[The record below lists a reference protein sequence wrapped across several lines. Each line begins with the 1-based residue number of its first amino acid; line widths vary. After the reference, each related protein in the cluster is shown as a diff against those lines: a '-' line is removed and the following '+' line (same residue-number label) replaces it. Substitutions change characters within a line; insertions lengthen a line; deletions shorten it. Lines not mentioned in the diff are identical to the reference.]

1 MKEAGRIGTVARM
14 KGGGKGRF
22 PATSRLK
29 RRADLGRVYRG
40 GRLSSGSLFSLYSLS
55 REGQGRL
62 GIVVTRKLGAAVER
76 NRVKRLL
83 REAFRRHPDDFTGV
97 DLIVRPNGS
106 CKGLSAQEI
115 ERALLNEFR
124 AAIGTEVKDEQGND
138 LPDERGP

>member
-1 MKEAGRIGTVARM
+1 M

-29 RRADLGRVYRG
+29 KRADLGRVYRG
-40 GRLSSGSLFSLYSLS
+40 GAQSSGTLFSLYVLS
-55 REGQGRL
+55 HEGQGRL
-62 GIVVTRKLGAAVER
+62 GILVSRRLGTAVER
-76 NRVKRLL
+76 NRVKRLI
-83 REAFRRHPDDFTGV
+83 REAFRRHPDVFAGV
-97 DLIVRPNGS
+97 DLIVRPRGS

-115 ERALLNEFR
+115 ERALLDGFR